1 MWRNDLS
8 GRVIEERCDD
18 SATVWRHQRPTEPVR
33 KRKPGVSMSSLPHR
47 SVRVTKAERNEQ
59 CTQIYS
65 NFRLQFEELARDN
78 EVEVIGLL
86 TDFYY
91 V

>member
-1 MWRNDLS
+1 MTQHLS
-8 GRVIEERCDD
+8 GD
-18 SATVWRHQRPTEPVR
+18 TKEPVR
-33 KRKPGVSMSSLPHR
+33 KKNLALACLLYHIAA
-47 SVRVTKAERNEQ
+47 SVKVTKAERNEQ

-86 TDFYY
+86 THFYY
-91 V
+91 M